1 MTEAKPFQD
10 AEDDWYDRTGRRVR
24 VFVRGWRH
32 FDAWAL
38 APLSADRRPVLQL
51 LAPADYPFFIPL
63 LAALLVFAVTVGP
76 LPAQWT
82 PVTLGLFCLG
92 LGLMLLLHA
101 VAMRRERVR
110 IRLLVGY
117 LAVLLLVDGLFVAI
131 AVAFPAA
138 SFDPGLRPLRVHLGP
153 VVTVSLALML
163 WIASSVAGR
172 IVQRVPGELMPTA
185 LPLVELFPPKD
196 RYDYRGDTPR
206 LALVSIAVLV
216 PLRYPV
222 EMLLPAALAAL
233 VLPTGS
239 LLWPCVLLVA
249 AAWFALFLGG
259 LFDRLMEI
267 LSTVGRLFFIGPQFF
282 LSLVVIAIALARW
295 MHVHYVTYLFDAP
308 GGNPTVA
315 LYVFF
320 AYAVAWFYGFWCEIL
335 LARRFIRLLSDE
347 PGRPTSV
354 DYDFAG
360 SDAVSRVRN
369 DERQIALHGAGR
381 LKVSGLYETNYDPAY
396 RAPSDP
402 PADGRRALTF
412 LTPAQLLEEFRTQ
425 LEDRGWRGPN
435 DPLPRVRD
443 LRRAVLAF
451 PGVTALLVAAFL
463 GGPLYFGY
471 RFAAQPPEL
480 DVVRDTHLDLRLQ
493 PLLLGD
499 GRAFGPA
506 GQGDPCPALGPY
518 DPRVVVAA
526 SGGGTRAAI
535 YTASVLRGLAEQG
548 RICNVVLTSGVS
560 GGSAALAYF
569 ALNQDVLRR
578 PGFNP
583 APWDAF
589 EAAMAESYIQQ
600 VLNASS
606 DSAVVFGSWRPRHEV
621 CGETAPADPRPGSL
635 YPSRVR
641 FGALLAESFVC
652 TMGPGAMAGVRFGL
666 ILNTGLVGEYPP
678 GAPAAMSLTER
689 AREADGDPTRS
700 NASAGGRLILTNL
713 PNPGDVGKEAEQSG
727 ARGMRFVTINDPE
740 MSVARAAALSANFPP
755 VFPDAAIDERGPD
768 REVRYWVTDGGTV
781 ENRGTVTLYYAIGD
795 ALDRKLL
802 RMPADER
809 RLVAPLLDARRWP
822 PLHVVIADVSASGG
836 PYRESFGLQSVQ
848 SAGGQMGLA
857 LETELLADLRQSYRA
872 HSSEITVHALT
883 MPAVLRDGIGTHWML
898 PHHLDFTDPT
908 DAGRHLTLSRDE
920 VLHLVRG
927 LFAPPEAGLSGDA
940 ATVRDWT
947 CLVPGG
953 QGENASVLRP
963 QRVLPPHA
971 QAWKDL
977 SAALDIRGQTPCL
990 GTVVALGR

>member
-1 MTEAKPFQD
+1 
-10 AEDDWYDRTGRRVR
+10 
-24 VFVRGWRH
+24 
-32 FDAWAL
+32 
-38 APLSADRRPVLQL
+38 
-51 LAPADYPFFIPL
+51 
-63 LAALLVFAVTVGP
+63 
-76 LPAQWT
+76 
-82 PVTLGLFCLG
+82 
-92 LGLMLLLHA
+92 
-101 VAMRRERVR
+101 
-110 IRLLVGY
+110 
-117 LAVLLLVDGLFVAI
+117 
-131 AVAFPAA
+131 
-138 SFDPGLRPLRVHLGP
+138 
-153 VVTVSLALML
+153 
-163 WIASSVAGR
+163 
-172 IVQRVPGELMPTA
+172 
-185 LPLVELFPPKD
+185 
-196 RYDYRGDTPR
+196 
-206 LALVSIAVLV
+206 
-216 PLRYPV
+216 
-222 EMLLPAALAAL
+222 
-233 VLPTGS
+233 
-239 LLWPCVLLVA
+239 
-249 AAWFALFLGG
+249 
-259 LFDRLMEI
+259 MEI

-396 RAPSDP
+396 RARSDP

-578 PGFNP
+578 PGFDP

-641 FGALLAESFVC
+641 FGSPARGELRLHDGAGRDGRRPLRADPEHRPRRRIPPRRARGDVADRAGEGSRRRPDPQQRQRRRPADPHQPPEPRGRRQGSGTVRGARHAVRDHQRPRDVGRPRGRPQRQLPAGLPRRRHRRARPRPRGALLGDRRRHGREPRHGHALLC
-652 TMGPGAMAGVRFGL
+652 DRRCAGPQ
-666 ILNTGLVGEYPP
+666 
-678 GAPAAMSLTER
+678 APA
-689 AREADGDPTRS
+689 D
-700 NASAGGRLILTNL
+700 AGGRAEAGRAA
-713 PNPGDVGKEAEQSG
+713 PRRPEVAAAARGDRRRLGVRRAVPRELRAPVGAVGRRADGAG
-727 ARGMRFVTINDPE
+727 ARDRAPRRPAPE
-740 MSVARAAALSANFPP
+740 LP
-755 VFPDAAIDERGPD
+755 
-768 REVRYWVTDGGTV
+768 
-781 ENRGTVTLYYAIGD
+781 
-795 ALDRKLL
+795 
-802 RMPADER
+802 
-809 RLVAPLLDARRWP
+809 
-822 PLHVVIADVSASGG
+822 
-836 PYRESFGLQSVQ
+836 
-848 SAGGQMGLA
+848 
-857 LETELLADLRQSYRA
+857 A

-971 QAWKDL
+971 QAWQDL